1 MMDFETY
8 KEIYSD
14 KSPAEKLR
22 LMIEN
27 FGRRESA
34 ALGECESYMRKNE
47 SDVDYWQSEYN
58 GMNRRIAWL
67 YGEIIAALEEE
78 K

>member
-8 KEIYSD
+8 KEIYFD

-22 LMIEN
+22 LMMEN

-34 ALGECESYMRKNE
+34 ALGECESYIRKNE
-47 SDVDYWQSEYN
+47 SAVDYWHREYN
-58 GMNRRIAWL
+58 AMNRRIAWL
-67 YGEIIAALEEE
+67 YGEIIAVLEEE